1 MKTHLRVL
9 TLTALIGVALTGC
22 SPEPEKTVEAPV
34 VRPVKTLV
42 IGLENQNMVR
52 EFPARV
58 LASDRAEMAF
68 RVSGKVDSLPAKEG
82 DDVKKGTVL
91 ATLDDTR
98 FKLAVRD
105 ARATL
110 QRLQADFKRAK
121 ELIKDNFISKKDYE
135 QIRAD
140 LTKAQAGYDN
150 AKTQLSY
157 TKLVAPFDGYV
168 AQRSIQNF
176 ENVEAKQV
184 VFSFQNL
191 NTLELKFAVPEKL
204 VREIRDQQADN
215 PVEIPV
221 FAYFDRSREKP
232 YPVEITEVSSKAD
245 TDTQTFEVTVTLES
259 PSDQNILP
267 GMTGYVTA
275 DFSNLNDTKRTI
287 QVPSTAV
294 VSDNAHNPTVWVVND
309 DNTVSPKSIEVSTM
323 SGDRITV
330 LSGLE
335 MGERIVTVGVPF
347 LNEGMEV
354 SLMPEIDQAQ

>member
-9 TLTALIGVALTGC
+9 TLAALMGVALTGC
-22 SPEPEKTVEAPV
+22 SPEPEKTEEAPV
-34 VRPVKTLV
+34 IRPVKTMV
-42 IGLENQNMVR
+42 IGLDNQSMIR

-68 RVSGKVDSLPAKEG
+68 RVAGKVDSLPAKEG

-110 QRLQADFKRAK
+110 QRLQADYKRAQ
-121 ELIKDNFISKKDYE
+121 ELIKDSFISKKDFE

-140 LTKAQAGYDN
+140 LTRAQASYDN
-150 AKTQLSY
+150 ARTQLSY
-157 TKLVAPFDGYV
+157 TKLVAPFDGFV

-204 VREIRDQQADN
+204 VRQIRDEQAAE

-221 FAYFDRSREKP
+221 FAYFDVAREKP
-232 YPVEITEVSSKAD
+232 YPVVITEVSSKAD
-245 TDTQTFEVTVTLES
+245 SDTQTFEVTVTLEA
-259 PSDQNILP
+259 PTDQNILP

-275 DFSNLNDTKRTI
+275 DFSNLNQTKGAVQIPT
-287 QVPSTAV
+287 TAV
-294 VSDNAHNPTVWVVND
+294 VSDNSHNPTVWVVGD

-323 SGDRITV
+323 AGERITV